1 MSVRAISR
9 RTRLFAAVIVGCGVL
24 AVAGRAPA
32 DMVSEQRARLPPPVD
47 ASVCSDDVEGDW
59 VSHDYDT
66 RWSEWTMFS
75 LRVRRKPGSTRELIV
90 DLANRSWDGTPASS
104 EPPTNCTR
112 GLKHWN
118 VTMTGRGETFPD
130 GRIEIWATSYRI
142 EHIYCDRWG
151 SYNLDHFTGRI
162 DRAIQEFQSVNN
174 DGGRS
179 VNQPTVF
186 RRVRCLEPPPA
197 PHVVV
202 TPPPFYP
209 SRRAAGCSVGW

>member
-1 MSVRAISR
+1 MSR
-9 RTRLFAAVIVGCGVL
+9 RTRLWTAIVL
-24 AVAGRAPA
+24 AGAVLLVSRPAPA

-47 ASVCSDDVEGDW
+47 PEACTDPVEGDW
-59 VSHDYDT
+59 LSHDFDT
-66 RWSEWTMFS
+66 RWSEWSMFS
-75 LRVRRKPGSTRELIV
+75 LHVRRKVGSPSELVV
-90 DLANRSWDGTPASS
+90 DIANHSWDGTPASS
-104 EPPTNCTR
+104 EPPARCTP

-130 GRIEIWATSYRI
+130 GRIEIWATSYQI
-142 EHIYCDRWG
+142 QHVFCDRWG

-162 DRAIQEFQSVNN
+162 DPVIQEFQSVNN

-186 RRVRCLEPPPA
+186 RRVRCLEPPLA
-197 PHVVV
+197 PHVTV

-209 SRRAAGCSVGW
+209 ARSRGCSVGW